1 MTLLDFD
8 DVLIEPG
15 VSSKPLTRGMVNIT
29 PNGYVPIIIANM
41 VTTGTFEAAEIASE
55 NKFLTFLSKEYKIDD
70 YDNLLGLDLEYIGI
84 TTGVRPQDVKKTLEI
99 IKRHSKIGYV
109 NIDIANVGANVEGMI
124 NAITSIKQIYD
135 GKVVAGNVATERLA
149 IEMQSAGADII
160 KVGIG
165 SGAACLTRTEVG
177 VGVPQ
182 FSAIQNIA
190 RSLDI
195 PIISD
200 GGCKTPGD
208 VCKAI
213 AAGADYVMLG
223 GMFASCREFAGKD
236 GFVNFFGLGSEQ
248 MYNTFV
254 PTENEYRPVEGR
266 TLKLPAGK
274 PLVDVMGQ
282 LKGALRSAC
291 TYVGVDNI
299 NQLPLKANFV
309 EVKHQVNRSLEQ
321 HDAS

>member
-1 MTLLDFD
+1 MIHLDFD

-15 VSSKPLTRGMVNIT
+15 VSSKPLTRGMVDIT

-41 VTTGTFEAAEIASE
+41 VTTGTFAAAEIASE
-55 NKFLTFLSKEYKIDD
+55 NKFLTFLSKEYKLKD

-84 TTGVRPQDVKKTLEI
+84 TTGVRPKDVKKTLEI

-109 NIDIANVGANVEGMI
+109 NIDIANVGANVDGMI
-124 NAITSIKQIYD
+124 KAINSIKEIYD
-135 GKVVAGNVATERLA
+135 GRVVAGNVATVELA
-149 IEMQSAGADII
+149 IELQKAGADIV

-182 FSAIQNIA
+182 FSAIQTITQ
-190 RSLDI
+190 SLDI

-223 GMFASCREFAGKD
+223 GMFAGCREFAGKD

-248 MYNTFV
+248 MYTTYV
-254 PTENEYRPVEGR
+254 PTDNEYRPVEGR
-266 TLKLPAGK
+266 TLKIPAGK

-299 NQLPLKANFV
+299 RDLKYKAKFI

-321 HDAS
+321 HDVS

>member
-1 MTLLDFD
+1 MTFLDFD

-15 VSSKPLTRGMVNIT
+15 VSEKPLTRGMVNIT
-29 PNGYVPIIIANM
+29 PDGHIPIIIANM

-55 NKFLTFLSKEYKIDD
+55 QKFITFLSKEYAIED
-70 YDNLLGLDLEYIGI
+70 YDQLIGLDQRYIGI
-84 TTGVRPQDVKKTLEI
+84 TTGVRPNDIKKTLQI
-99 IKRHSKIGYV
+99 IKRHPDIGYV

-124 NAITSIKQIYD
+124 SAITHIKEIYD

-182 FSAIQNIA
+182 FSAIQNL
-190 RSLDI
+190 SKVLDI

-213 AAGADYVMLG
+213 AAGANYVMLG
-223 GMFASCREFAGKD
+223 GMFAGCKEFAGND
-236 GFVNFFGLGSEQ
+236 GYVNFFGLGSKQ
-248 MYNTFV
+248 MYETFV
-254 PTENEYRPVEGR
+254 PTEIEYRPVEGR
-266 TLKLPAGK
+266 TIRLPANK
-274 PLVDVMGQ
+274 SLIDVMNQ
-282 LKGALRSAC
+282 LKGALRSVC

-299 NQLPLKANFV
+299 NDLSNKSYFIK
-309 EVKHQVNRSLEQ
+309 VKHQVNRSLEKY
-321 HDAS
+321 DVS

>member
-15 VSSKPLTRGMVNIT
+15 VSKKPLTRGMVDIT

-41 VTTGTFEAAEIASE
+41 VTTGTFEAAEVASE
-55 NKFLTFLSKEYKIDD
+55 NKFLTFLSKEYKLHD
-70 YDNLLGLDLEYIGI
+70 YDNLLGLDQKYIGI
-84 TTGVRPQDVKKTLEI
+84 TTGVRPEDVKKTLEI
-99 IKRHSKIGYV
+99 LRRHPDVGYV

-124 NAITSIKQIYD
+124 SAITHIKEIYD

-149 IEMQSAGADII
+149 VEMQSAGADIV

-182 FSAIQNIA
+182 FSAIQTIA

-208 VCKAI
+208 VCKAL

-223 GMFASCREFAGKD
+223 GMFASCREFAGED
-236 GFVNFFGLGSEQ
+236 GFVNFFGLGSKQ

-254 PTENEYRPVEGR
+254 PTEIEYRPVEGR
-266 TLKLPAGK
+266 TLRLPANK
-274 PLVDVMGQ
+274 SLTDVMGQ
-282 LKGALRSAC
+282 LKGALRSVC
-291 TYVGVDNI
+291 TYVGVDN
-299 NQLPLKANFV
+299 LSDLHTKANFV

-321 HDAS
+321 HDVS

>member
-1 MTLLDFD
+1 MTFLDFD

-15 VSSKPLTRGMVNIT
+15 VSKKPLTRGMVNIT
-29 PNGYVPIIIANM
+29 PDGYIPIIIANM

-55 NKFLTFLSKEYKIDD
+55 QKFITFLSKEYVIED
-70 YDNLLGLDLEYIGI
+70 YDQLIGLDQRYIGI
-84 TTGVRPQDVKKTLEI
+84 TTGVRPNDIKKTLQI
-99 IKRHSKIGYV
+99 IKRHPDIGYV

-124 NAITSIKQIYD
+124 SAITHIKEIYD

-182 FSAIQNIA
+182 FSAIQNL
-190 RSLDI
+190 SKVLDI

-213 AAGADYVMLG
+213 AAGANYVMLG
-223 GMFASCREFAGKD
+223 GMFAGCKEFAGDD
-236 GFVNFFGLGSEQ
+236 GYVNFFGLGSKQ
-248 MYNTFV
+248 MYETFV
-254 PTENEYRPVEGR
+254 PTEIEYRPVEGR
-266 TLKLPAGK
+266 TIRLPANK
-274 PLVDVMGQ
+274 SLIDVMNQ
-282 LKGALRSAC
+282 LKGALRSVC

-299 NQLPLKANFV
+299 NDLSNKSYFIK
-309 EVKHQVNRSLEQ
+309 VKHQVNRSLEKY
-321 HDAS
+321 DVS